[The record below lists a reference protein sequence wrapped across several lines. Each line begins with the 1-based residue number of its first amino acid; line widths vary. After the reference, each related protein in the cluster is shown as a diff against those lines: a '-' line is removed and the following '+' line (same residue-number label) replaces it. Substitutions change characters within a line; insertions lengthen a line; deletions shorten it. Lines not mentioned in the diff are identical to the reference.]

1 MRNKSVRIV
10 LLIGVLVLVG
20 WMIKGTFSQPGIGDL
35 KGGFKEITHYRNEN
49 NTGPVQ
55 YVFIVTLKKPIDRE
69 METFGDFQPHH
80 KGGNTK
86 VYYFLEDQ
94 PYPLEAFAGKVNFD
108 PKYNKACIALYEK
121 SAMGNTSLIKKP
133 LVN

>member
-1 MRNKSVRIV
+1 MRSKKARVV
-10 LLIGVLVLVG
+10 LLIGILILVG

-35 KGGFKEITHYRNEN
+35 RGGFKEITRYRNEN

-55 YVFIVTLKKPIDRE
+55 YVFIITLKDPIDKE
-69 METFGDFQPHH
+69 MQTFGDFQPHH

-86 VYYFLEDQ
+86 VYYFLADQ
-94 PYPLEAFAGKVNFD
+94 PYPSEAFAGKVNFD
-108 PKYNKACIALYEK
+108 PKFNKACIALYEK
-121 SAMGNTSLIKKP
+121 SAMGNTSLTKKP

>member
-1 MRNKSVRIV
+1 MKSKKAKVILFVGV
-10 LLIGVLVLVG
+10 LLLVG

-55 YVFIVTLKKPIDRE
+55 YVYIVTLKEPIDRE
-69 METFGDFQPHH
+69 MQTFGDFQPHH

-86 VYYFLEDQ
+86 VYYF
-94 PYPLEAFAGKVNFD
+94 
-108 PKYNKACIALYEK
+108 
-121 SAMGNTSLIKKP
+121 
-133 LVN
+133 